1 VFNSITAVAAG
12 VVSISLLVGGI
23 GVMNIMLVSVTERT
37 REIGIV
43 KALGAT
49 PQFILL
55 QFLVEALVL
64 SLFGGLLGLLLGYL
78 FAALIAFSLPSMPG
92 ALVPLWAIGLSFG
105 FTSLIGLVFGLA
117 PAVKAARLQPIDAL
131 RYE

>member
-1 VFNSITAVAAG
+1 MSLNQIITSLNADGHVDVPAG
-12 VVSISLLVGGI
+12 WTQG
-23 GVMNIMLVSVTERT
+23 R
-37 REIGIV
+37 
-43 KALGAT
+43 A
-49 PQFILL
+49 
-55 QFLVEALVL
+55 
-64 SLFGGLLGLLLGYL
+64 LFGGLLGLLLGYL